1 MPLIR
6 FECKGVRRLE
16 PTTIEPHARLNLVV
30 GANASGKTS
39 LLEALYILG
48 SGKSFRASQLDKVV
62 QHGCHEFTLFGLVE
76 ERGARTR
83 LGYHRVRDG
92 REIHIDGAPVNV
104 SAELARH
111 LPIQAVTPDTHFAFL
126 HQAGA
131 RRGALDWAL
140 FHVEPGFFPAWTEYR
155 RVLRQRNA
163 ALKEGQRSG
172 GHRVWDESLVELGET
187 IHRMRDHLLQD
198 LAPRTQAIAQEI
210 LGIDGLS
217 VRLRTGWRRDRS
229 LAQAL
234 AEDTDR
240 DREAGYTHSGPH
252 RADIEIHIGDRDARQ
267 EASQGQWKAVV
278 LSLRMAQLTLFADH
292 TNRESVLLL
301 DDLPA
306 ELDVTRRR
314 AVLGQLQRMPA
325 QVFATATEAEQ
336 LDIDPGS
343 DHSLFHVE
351 QGVVRKRA

>member
-187 IHRMRDHLLQD
+187 I
-198 LAPRTQAIAQEI
+198 
-210 LGIDGLS
+210 

>member
-16 PTTIEPHARLNLVV
+16 PTAIEPHGQLNLVV

-48 SGKSFRASQLDKVV
+48 SGKSFRSNHLEKVV
-62 QHGCHEFTLFGLVE
+62 QHGCHEFVLFGLME
-76 ERGARTR
+76 EQGRETR
-83 LGYHRVRDG
+83 LGYHRMREG
-92 REIHIDGAPVNV
+92 REIHIDGAAVNV
-104 SAELARH
+104 SAELAYH

-131 RRGALDWAL
+131 RRSTLDWAL
-140 FHVEPGFFPAWTEYR
+140 FHVEPSFFPAWTEYR

-163 ALKEGQRSG
+163 ALKEGRRSG
-172 GHRVWDESLVELGET
+172 GHRVWDESLIRLGET
-187 IHRMRDHLLQD
+187 IHGMRHDLLLD
-198 LAPRTQAIAQEI
+198 LAPRTTEIAQEI
-210 LGIDGLS
+210 LGIEGLS
-217 VRLRTGWRRDRS
+217 IRLRAGWRRDRS
-229 LAQAL
+229 LAEAL
-234 AEDTDR
+234 VEDGER

-278 LSLRMAQLTLFADH
+278 LSLRMAQLGLFAE
-292 TNRESVLLL
+292 RSGRKSVLLL

-306 ELDVTRRR
+306 ELDATRRR
-314 AVLGQLQRMPA
+314 AVLDQLQRMPA

-336 LDIDPGS
+336 LETGPAM

-351 QGVVRKRA
+351 QGRVRKQA